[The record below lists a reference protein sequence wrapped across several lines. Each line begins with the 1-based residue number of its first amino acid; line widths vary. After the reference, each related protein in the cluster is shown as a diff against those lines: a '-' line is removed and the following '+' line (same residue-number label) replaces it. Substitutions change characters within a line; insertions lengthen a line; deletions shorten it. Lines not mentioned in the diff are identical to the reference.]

1 MLDWF
6 YQTPIWITMPVF
18 LIGFVVVSCLI
29 VWGIRPLVV
38 RLVNNAKEWDRAL
51 AHVIGTFG
59 VFFGILLALVAV
71 SVYENFAYAR
81 QTAIQEASQ
90 VGALYRATVG
100 LPEQTGEPLRTA
112 LDDYMHAVVELD
124 WPQQQRGVLPEA
136 SDGQVDEIDG
146 LLRRI
151 EAEPGSEQ
159 AVLSQVLSTF
169 DEFIESRRE
178 RIDATALALPSLLWL
193 VIWVGAAVN
202 VVLLGFID
210 VRSRRLHLIM
220 VGLLS
225 LFIGLVI
232 FVTADMDHP
241 YAGAISVD
249 SGAYER
255 VLEQVVDAP
264 E

>member
-1 MLDWF
+1 MH
-6 YQTPIWITMPVF
+6 PVTGALGEF
-18 LIGFVVVSCLI
+18 AG
-29 VWGIRPLVV
+29 PLVV

-136 SDGQVDEIDG
+136 SDGQVEARCAWALSNSTPEASCASSRG
-146 LLRRI
+146 LLAR
-151 EAEPGSEQ
+151 
-159 AVLSQVLSTF
+159 
-169 DEFIESRRE
+169 
-178 RIDATALALPSLLWL
+178 
-193 VIWVGAAVN
+193 AA
-202 VVLLGFID
+202 
-210 VRSRRLHLIM
+210 
-220 VGLLS
+220 
-225 LFIGLVI
+225 
-232 FVTADMDHP
+232 
-241 YAGAISVD
+241 
-249 SGAYER
+249 
-255 VLEQVVDAP
+255 
-264 E
+264 